1 MTRARPSRGPSKL
14 NNAQVGSPGPRLP
27 KVETMILRR
36 LFLGLFAL
44 LIAFPASAQ
53 AVKLTGEEI
62 RALLTGNTAVGRWEG
77 ESYRRYFGSD
87 GVTISEADDAQTTQS
102 EWRVDDELQEYQSL
116 GSGEAEW
123 EGWFVME
130 FGDTYYW
137 VSRATPPTPFQVLEG
152 EQLVAE

>member
-1 MTRARPSRGPSKL
+1 MIQARPSRGPSKL
-14 NNAQVGSPGPRLP
+14 NIAQARLSGLRLP

-36 LFLGLFAL
+36 LFLSLFAL

-77 ESYRRYFGSD
+77 ASYRRYFGTD
-87 GVTISEADDAQTTQS
+87 GVTIFAQESGQTTQS
-102 EWRVDDELQEYQSL
+102 EWRVDDELQEYQNL
-116 GSGEAEW
+116 GAGDAEW

-130 FGDTYYW
+130 YGETYYW

-152 EQLVAE
+152 KQLVAE